1 MSAMIPVLAPSS
13 ISEQME
19 LGLIGWEMSR
29 YTGLWVGLKVV
40 TEIMDSSES
49 VSHDPGIDVST
60 PADFEMPTDGLSLR
74 SRHRPRAGRAVA
86 QVQDSGGTC
95 LCASE
100 PARSCRLRNKRGA
113 HRDRYGR
120 QGARRHVAGACGP
133 RHRGTTGSRVRSA
146 PLQGCN
152 ALAARA

>member
-60 PADFEMPTDGLSLR
+60 PADFEMPADGLSLR
-74 SRHRPRAGRAVA
+74 SPDTALA
-86 QVQDSGGTC
+86 Q
-95 LCASE
+95 E
-100 PARSCRLRNKRGA
+100 ERLRSEE
-113 HRDRYGR
+113 H
-120 QGARRHVAGACGP
+120 P
-133 RHRGTTGSRVRSA
+133 SE
-146 PLQGCN
+146 LQSLMRISYAVFC
-152 ALAARA
+152 LKK

>member
-60 PADFEMPTDGLSLR
+60 PADFEMPADGLSLR
-74 SRHRPRAGRAVA
+74 SP
-86 QVQDSGGTC
+86 D
-95 LCASE
+95 
-100 PARSCRLRNKRGA
+100 P
-113 HRDRYGR
+113 
-120 QGARRHVAGACGP
+120 
-133 RHRGTTGSRVRSA
+133 
-146 PLQGCN
+146 
-152 ALAARA
+152 ALAQEERLHKLQIPAALAFARANRIAHVVFGTSEARLGLFEVEIERATGREGVCT

>member
-49 VSHDPGIDVST
+49 VYHDPGIDVST
-60 PADFEMPTDGLSLR
+60 PADFEMPADGLSLR
-74 SRHRPRAGRAVA
+74 SPDTALAQEERLQKFKIPAALDFARAHKIGRA
-86 QVQDSGGTC
+86 
-95 LCASE
+95 
-100 PARSCRLRNKRGA
+100 
-113 HRDRYGR
+113 H
-120 QGARRHVAGACGP
+120 
-133 RHRGTTGSRVRSA
+133 
-146 PLQGCN
+146 
-152 ALAARA
+152 

>member
-60 PADFEMPTDGLSLR
+60 PADFEMPADGLSLR
-74 SRHRPRAGRAVA
+74 SP
-86 QVQDSGGTC
+86 DT
-95 LCASE
+95 
-100 PARSCRLRNKRGA
+100 
-113 HRDRYGR
+113 
-120 QGARRHVAGACGP
+120 
-133 RHRGTTGSRVRSA
+133 
-146 PLQGCN
+146 
-152 ALAARA
+152 ALAQEERLHKFKIPAALAFARANRLDHVVFGTSEARIGIVTVGKADRTSTPSELQSLMRIAYAVFCLKK

>member
-60 PADFEMPTDGLSLR
+60 PADFEMPADGLSLR
-74 SRHRPRAGRAVA
+74 SPDTALAQEERLHKFKIPAALAFARANRLDHV
-86 QVQDSGGTC
+86 VFGT
-95 LCASE
+95 SE
-100 PARSCRLRNKRGA
+100 ARIGI
-113 HRDRYGR
+113 
-120 QGARRHVAGACGP
+120 
-133 RHRGTTGSRVRSA
+133 VRSEEHTSE
-146 PLQGCN
+146 LQSLMRISY
-152 ALAARA
+152 AVFRL